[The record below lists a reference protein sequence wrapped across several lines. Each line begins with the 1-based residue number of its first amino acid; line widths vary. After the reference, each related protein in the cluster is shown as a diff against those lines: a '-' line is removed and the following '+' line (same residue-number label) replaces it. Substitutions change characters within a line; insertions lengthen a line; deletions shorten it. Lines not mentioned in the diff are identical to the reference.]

1 MNDPTKNSKKELR
14 EFSRVSVGM
23 RVQVTSGKQAIFSP
37 HLKNVSMSGVFLISP
52 EKLPAGSECQVAIF
66 LEARENQERIE
77 ARGRVVRITDE
88 GMAIHFEEIIGP
100 ESYHHLRNLV
110 LYNAPNAE
118 KVEKEIE
125 SHIGI
130 KPKKS

>member
-1 MNDPTKNSKKELR
+1 MNAPSKNFRKEQR
-14 EFSRVSVGM
+14 EFSRVSVAM
-23 RVQVTSGKQAIFSP
+23 RVQVTSGKKTIFSP
-37 HLKNVSMSGVFLISP
+37 QLKNVSMSGIFLISP

-77 ARGRVVRITDE
+77 ARGKVIRIDDA

-118 KVEKEIE
+118 KMEKEIE
-125 SHIGI
+125 DHIGI
-130 KPKKS
+130 KPKKR

>member
-1 MNDPTKNSKKELR
+1 MNDPSENPRKELR
-14 EFSRVSVGM
+14 GFSRVSVAM
-23 RVQVTSGKQAIFSP
+23 KVQVTSGKKTIFSP
-37 HLKNVSMSGVFLISP
+37 HLKNVSMSGIFLISA
-52 EKLPAGSECQVAIF
+52 ETLPVGSECQVTIF

-77 ARGRVVRITDE
+77 TRGKVMRVTEE

-125 SHIGI
+125 DHIGI